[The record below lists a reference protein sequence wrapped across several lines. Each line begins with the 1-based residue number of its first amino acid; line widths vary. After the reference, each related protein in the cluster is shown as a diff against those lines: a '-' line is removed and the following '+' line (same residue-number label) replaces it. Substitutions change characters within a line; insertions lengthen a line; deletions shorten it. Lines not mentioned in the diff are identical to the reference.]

1 MKELE
6 QYVMRF
12 VRMLARHAA
21 LRTQRVK
28 RHPRHHVWRKVSD
41 YHQLHHLVCLRVHC
55 PRGVNLKRVNVYFY
69 SPTVLSPLTTEMHA
83 QTRLNG
89 LLITDLARRAQT
101 DLDVKWR

>member
-1 MKELE
+1 MPVDTVQGGLLKARQRSDLLQECAV
-6 QYVMRF
+6 QRYVMSHGRGGT
-12 VRMLARHAA
+12 
-21 LRTQRVK
+21 LR
-28 RHPRHHVWRKVSD
+28 D
-41 YHQLHHLVCLRVHC
+41 HLVCLRVHC